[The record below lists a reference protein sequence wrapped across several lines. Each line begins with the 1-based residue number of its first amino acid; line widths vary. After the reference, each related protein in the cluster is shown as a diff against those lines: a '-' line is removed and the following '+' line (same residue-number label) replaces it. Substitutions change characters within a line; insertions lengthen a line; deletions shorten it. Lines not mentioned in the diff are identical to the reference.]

1 MKNRLEYPMWHNI
14 DRKRRK
20 AARKARMTPI
30 EWKDKNKGDTSAVFA
45 GKRGKY
51 VATLKDCSCEDFN
64 INLMRKS
71 PCKHMIRL
79 AMEHNLLIKGK
90 MVSDKDAAL
99 YLAEKQDFRE
109 LVREGDLLNAIC
121 IAKFLNELYTKGSYE
136 LKNIEEIKDSYLRF
150 FYITSADG
158 KIAYPIRKRRK
169 NARKTVKIATRR
181 LGKWLLDDENA
192 MNAALNCVE

>member
-30 EWKDKNKGDTSAVFA
+30 EWKDKDKGDTSAVFA

-51 VATLKDCSCEDFN
+51 VTTLKDCSCEDFN

-79 AMEHNLLIKGK
+79 AMELNLLSKGK
-90 MVSDKDAAL
+90 MVTNLDTAL
-99 YLAEKQDFRE
+99 YVAEKRDFRQH
-109 LVREGDLLNAIC
+109 VREGDLLNTVC
-121 IAKFLNELYTKGSYE
+121 IAKFLNELYTKGSAE
-136 LKNIEEIKDSYLRF
+136 IESIEVIKDSYIRF

-169 NARKTVKIATRR
+169 NARKTVKSPQGAFGR
-181 LGKWLLDDENA
+181 WLLEDENA
-192 MNAALNCVE
+192 QTRR